1 MGPESNQFQERHGLL
16 SIECSYR
23 TFPHWCLS
31 KVWVSTFADRDEA
44 VGKQREEHVDKVQ
57 RSPAVMPPGVLGSWK
72 AGAVRGGESG
82 GEVERAAGTE
92 SCHLWVTPTTAE
104 GRPPTGVDA
113 SNRAGCSQHSLPG
126 ALSVSMM
133 AEKYHAHHSQRCVF
147 RPWITMRPF
156 LFQGEV
162 LSHTLPFT

>member
-57 RSPAVMPPGVLGSWK
+57 RSPAVQPPGVLGELESRSCDS
-72 AGAVRGGESG
+72 VSG

-126 ALSVSMM
+126 KLSVSMM
-133 AEKYHAHHSQRCVF
+133 AEKYHSHHRQR
-147 RPWITMRPF
+147 
-156 LFQGEV
+156 L
-162 LSHTLPFT
+162 LSRV